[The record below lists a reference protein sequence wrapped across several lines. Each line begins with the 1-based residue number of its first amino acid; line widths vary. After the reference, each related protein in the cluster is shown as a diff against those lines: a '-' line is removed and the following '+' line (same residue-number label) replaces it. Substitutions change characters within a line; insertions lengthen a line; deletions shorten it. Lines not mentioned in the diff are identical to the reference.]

1 MIKLNL
7 IKPPSPSP
15 CSWACGAFAS
25 DGRTVLQSRGAF
37 FDLVAV
43 EFGAVVKVLSL
54 FPLHLFFSFG
64 FCEFLVFVVSR
75 ISSCGS
81 IEHTFLK
88 LFNLG
93 GLFVCLFFGFLVF
106 SQLSLLW
113 RSCYLIFLDF
123 AIESVEEIFP
133 GWSF

>member
-1 MIKLNL
+1 LQL
-7 IKPPSPSP
+7 
-15 CSWACGAFAS
+15 ACGAFAS

-37 FDLVAV
+37 FDL
-43 EFGAVVKVLSL
+43 EFGAVVKVSSL

-64 FCEFLVFVVSR
+64 FCGFLVFVVSR

-93 GLFVCLFFGFLVF
+93 GLFVSFFLVF

>member
-1 MIKLNL
+1 LQ
-7 IKPPSPSP
+7 P
-15 CSWACGAFAS
+15 ACGAFAS
-25 DGRTVLQSRGAF
+25 HGRTVLQSPGAF

-54 FPLHLFFSFG
+54 FPLHLLFSFG
-64 FCEFLVFVVSR
+64 FCGFLDFVISR

-93 GLFVCLFFGFLVF
+93 GLFVCLFVFFFLEGLF
-106 SQLSLLW
+106 RCSLY
-113 RSCYLIFLDF
+113 CGEVVI
-123 AIESVEEIFP
+123 
-133 GWSF
+133 

>member
-1 MIKLNL
+1 LQL
-7 IKPPSPSP
+7 
-15 CSWACGAFAS
+15 ACGVFAR

-43 EFGAVVKVLSL
+43 ELGAVVKVLSL

-64 FCEFLVFVVSR
+64 FCGFLVFVVSR

-93 GLFVCLFFGFLVF
+93 GLFVCFLVF
-106 SQLSLLW
+106 SQLFLLW